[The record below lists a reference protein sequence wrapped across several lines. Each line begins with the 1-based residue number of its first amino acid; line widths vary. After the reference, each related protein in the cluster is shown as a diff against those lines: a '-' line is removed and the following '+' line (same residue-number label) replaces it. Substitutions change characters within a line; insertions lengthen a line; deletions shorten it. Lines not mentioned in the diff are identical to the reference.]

1 MLSSLTREESDLD
14 WDVSVTEHHRPLHK
28 CARLASLK
36 MIAQPTKGVPR
47 NSGTC
52 LCPSYGSVPD
62 CGCVI
67 LQKQRRH
74 LLLKT
79 GVSGFS
85 YQCAQMSE
93 GKGKWC
99 LKLSKFMLQ
108 TCNQAFKN
116 SHEQR
121 P

>member
-1 MLSSLTREESDLD
+1 MVVEPIE
-14 WDVSVTEHHRPLHK
+14 
-28 CARLASLK
+28 
-36 MIAQPTKGVPR
+36 GVPS
-47 NSGTC
+47 NSGPC
-52 LCPSYGSVPD
+52 LRPSSRTPPSVVVSSCQGKED
-62 CGCVI
+62 SH
-67 LQKQRRH
+67 LT

-79 GVSGFS
+79 KISGFS

-99 LKLSKFMLQ
+99 LKLSNFMLQ
-108 TCNQAFKN
+108 TRNQTFKN